1 MIGFEAAPAANPASC
16 HVTAYELLVLLV
28 PLAIAE
34 TGERCWEIARRT
46 VSLGHD
52 GRGGVTI
59 RIEAPLASAH
69 PDLEEI
75 DPADFQ
81 KT

>member
-1 MIGFEAAPAANPASC
+1 VLGNCEADG
-16 HVTAYELLVLLV
+16 
-28 PLAIAE
+28 I
-34 TGERCWEIARRT
+34 
-46 VSLGHD
+46 LGHD